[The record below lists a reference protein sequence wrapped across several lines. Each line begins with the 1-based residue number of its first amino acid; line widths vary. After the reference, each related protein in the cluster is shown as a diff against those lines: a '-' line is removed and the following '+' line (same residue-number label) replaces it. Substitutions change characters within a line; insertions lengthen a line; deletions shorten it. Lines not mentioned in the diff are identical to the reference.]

1 MANGVEITPVR
12 SRRDLNAFIR
22 FPWKV
27 YRGDP
32 NWVPP
37 LISERHDRLNPEKNP
52 FFDRAETEFY
62 LAKRGRQIVG
72 TVAAFVDQRSNERLG
87 VNMGGFG
94 FFEVIEDYEVASGL
108 LSAATK
114 KIRDWGMDGF
124 GGPKNFGRSDE
135 PGFLVKGTDMPPAL
149 LEAHT
154 PLYYG
159 EFAERFGMKKK
170 SDFYAWRVSL
180 ADLGPNLESLPKQ
193 ILRVFDATAKRGGVV
208 VRNVRMDAW
217 DNELEIA
224 RHLFNTTLTHLPDH
238 VPMDQETWGHFAK
251 QMRTFLDPDLALIAE
266 VDDKPVGFLV
276 CFPDINRVLIH
287 LNGRML
293 PIGWLKMLWY
303 SRRIDVVSFK
313 LFGRLE
319 QYRRRGIDV
328 LLYLRAVR
336 EAAAKGYR
344 WLDGSLTSEFNP
356 AVVRLAER
364 LGAERYKHYRMYEMR
379 FGEEEGSG

>member
-1 MANGVEITPVR
+1 MSSAIEVKQILT
-12 SRRDLNAFIR
+12 RRDLDAFIR

-37 LISERHDRLNPEKNP
+37 LLSERRNRLNPEKNP
-52 FFDRAETEFY
+52 FFDRARVEY
-62 LAKRGRQIVG
+62 YMASRGKEILG

-87 VNMGGFG
+87 TNLGGFG
-94 FFEVIEDYEVASGL
+94 FFEVLADYEAAAALLDTVVARMREWDVEGF
-108 LSAATK
+108 
-114 KIRDWGMDGF
+114 WG
-124 GGPKNFGRSDE
+124 PTNFGRNDE
-135 PGFLVKGTDMPPAL
+135 PGFLIKETDMPPAL

-154 PLYYG
+154 PLYYS
-159 EFAERFGMKKK
+159 EFAERYGMVKKQ
-170 SDFYAWRVSL
+170 DFYAWRAFL
-180 ADLGPNLESLPKQ
+180 PDLGTNLEKLPEQ
-193 ILRVFDATAKRGGVV
+193 LIRVFDATEKRGGVL
-208 VRNVRMDAW
+208 VRKVRMNDW
-217 DNELEIA
+217 DNELETA
-224 RHLFNTTLTHLPDH
+224 RYLFNTTLTHLPDH
-238 VPMDQETWGHFAK
+238 VPMDRETWGRFAN

-266 VDDKPVGFLV
+266 VEDKPVGFLV

-287 LNGRML
+287 LNGRMF
-293 PIGWLKMLWY
+293 PFGWLKMLWY

-313 LFGRLE
+313 LFGLLE

-356 AVVRLAER
+356 TVVRLAER
-364 LGAERYKHYRMYEMR
+364 LGAERYKHYRLYEMIIGR
-379 FGEEEGSG
+379 